1 MQGII
6 YMSDEGFTIV
16 YDWMVEKLGLTNS
29 RLLIYAIIY
38 GFSKN
43 GEWFQG
49 SISFLCGKTG
59 LSRRCV
65 IDTLNSLSNDGLI
78 IKRDR
83 PYKGIHYIDYMV
95 GSAKSAP
102 VQNLH
107 QGSAKSAPGVVQN
120 LHPKVYIDN
129 KKKVY
134 NARARKNKFHD
145 YPQRTDTDYDMIED
159 ILTGKLS
166 TPNDKGSEDDI
177 KSN

>member
-65 IDTLNSLSNDGLI
+65 IDTLNTLSNDGLI

-83 PYKGIHYIDYMV
+83 PYKGIHYTDYMV
-95 GSAKSAP
+95 GSAKSAL

-107 QGSAKSAPGVVQN
+107 QGSANSAPGVVQN

-134 NARARKNKFHD
+134 NARAKKNKFHN
-145 YPQRTDTDYDMIED
+145 YPQRTNTDYDMIENY
-159 ILTGKLS
+159 LTGKLS

>member
-1 MQGII
+1 MQGIT
-6 YMSDEGFTIV
+6 YMNDEGFTIV

-49 SISFLCGKTG
+49 SISYLCKKTG

-65 IDTLNSLSNDGLI
+65 IDTLNSLSGDQLI

-83 PYKGIHYIDYMV
+83 PYKGIHYTDYMV
-95 GSAKSAP
+95 GSAKSAL

-107 QGSAKSAPGVVQN
+107 LGSAKSAPGVVQN

-134 NARARKNKFHD
+134 NARAKKNKFHD
-145 YPQRTDTDYDMIED
+145 FPQRTDTDYDTIED
-159 ILTGKLS
+159 YLTGKLS
-166 TPNDKGSEDDI
+166 NLNDKDSDKDI
-177 KSN
+177 KM